1 MPTNHLNALVVL
13 TFVGLAGMT
22 GSAAAQFSSQFDL
35 DGDIATPGIYN
46 YASLSAPALP
56 PTTEKVTYMAGMS
69 TVMDTFTGTGLW
81 TLLQSAGG
89 VKPIPGVKKN
99 SSLLNYVVAVG
110 SDGYQAVFSGGE
122 INPMFGGSTKA
133 PDMVAYSDTNDQLGP
148 NSSDGFARMVA
159 PGDTAGG
166 RYVSNLVKLYV
177 GQAPVPTTGPG
188 GLSTQF
194 TLSGVESPGV
204 YTLKSLEGLP
214 AVQLTATY
222 TAAGTPVTDT
232 YTGVSLWTLL
242 DDAGLILD
250 PTIKNDVLRQYVE
263 AIGSDGYAAI
273 FSLGEIDPMF
283 GGQPDLV
290 AYADTDGQLSG
301 GPDGFA
307 RMVVPGDAAGGR
319 YVSNLVA
326 LEVFTATVPEPATW
340 ILLIASLPT
349 LMFLRSRRRDVPCV
363 PAAQR

>member
-1 MPTNHLNALVVL
+1 MPTVHFNALVAL
-13 TFVGLAGMT
+13 TLIGLAGMT

-35 DGDIATPGIYN
+35 DGDVATPGVYN

-56 PTTEKVTYMAGMS
+56 ATTEKVTYMAGSS

-133 PDMVAYSDTNDQLGP
+133 PDMVAYSDTNSQLGP
-148 NSSDGFARMVA
+148 NSSDGFARMVV

-177 GQAPVPTTGPG
+177 GQAPVPKLGPG
-188 GLSTQF
+188 GLSTQL

-204 YTLKSLEGLP
+204 YDLHRLETTLP
-214 AVQLTATY
+214 AVQLTRPTRPP
-222 TAAGTPVTDT
+222 GRP
-232 YTGVSLWTLL
+232 SRIRTLAFPCGRCSMTL
-242 DDAGLILD
+242 D
-250 PTIKNDVLRQYVE
+250 
-263 AIGSDGYAAI
+263 
-273 FSLGEIDPMF
+273 
-283 GGQPDLV
+283 
-290 AYADTDGQLSG
+290 
-301 GPDGFA
+301 
-307 RMVVPGDAAGGR
+307 
-319 YVSNLVA
+319 
-326 LEVFTATVPEPATW
+326 
-340 ILLIASLPT
+340 
-349 LMFLRSRRRDVPCV
+349 
-363 PAAQR
+363 

>member
-22 GSAAAQFSSQFDL
+22 GSAAAQFSFQFDL

-148 NSSDGFARMVA
+148 NGSDGFARLVA
-159 PGDTAGG
+159 PGC
-166 RYVSNLVKLYV
+166 
-177 GQAPVPTTGPG
+177 G
-188 GLSTQF
+188 GLSLVGSSF
-194 TLSGVESPGV
+194 PWGGALPGSLSDAPVLV
-204 YTLKSLEGLP
+204 NRH
-214 AVQLTATY
+214 
-222 TAAGTPVTDT
+222 TAARPPSTNRLTP
-232 YTGVSLWTLL
+232 
-242 DDAGLILD
+242 
-250 PTIKNDVLRQYVE
+250 
-263 AIGSDGYAAI
+263 
-273 FSLGEIDPMF
+273 
-283 GGQPDLV
+283 
-290 AYADTDGQLSG
+290 
-301 GPDGFA
+301 
-307 RMVVPGDAAGGR
+307 
-319 YVSNLVA
+319 
-326 LEVFTATVPEPATW
+326 
-340 ILLIASLPT
+340 
-349 LMFLRSRRRDVPCV
+349 LM
-363 PAAQR
+363 